1 VDGHGAQ
8 QGPALKAKQKPTPAD
23 APDVALVGYGYWG
36 RNLARNLHQ
45 LGALRVVCDRRLPA
59 LEEVRAAY
67 PGVRTIGRAAAVLA
81 DEGVQ
86 AVVVAAPAAQHYRLA
101 KAALLAGKDVFVE
114 KPLALRLDEARELVA
129 LARQRR
135 RILMVGHLLEYHP
148 AIRKLKQLV
157 DAGELGEL
165 HHIYSNRLN
174 LGKVR
179 REENIL
185 WSFAPHDVSVILLL
199 LGRMPTAAATTGQH
213 YLQHQIA
220 DVTMTW
226 LTFPGRTRA
235 HIFVSWLHPYKEQR
249 LIVVGSRR
257 MAVFDDVA
265 TEGKLKLYD
274 QGIEWKQGAAPVIR
288 RTAEATL
295 FFAPDEPL
303 REELAHFLECVR
315 ERRRP
320 QTDGR
325 NGLRVLRVLDAC
337 QRSLA
342 SGGRPVKV

>member
-1 VDGHGAQ
+1 MARKSK
-8 QGPALKAKQKPTPAD
+8 KAVGTPG
-23 APDVALVGYGYWG
+23 VALIGFGYWG

-45 LGALRVVCDRRLPA
+45 LGALRIVCDTRRKA
-59 LEEVRAAY
+59 LQEAGSAY
-67 PGVRTIGRAAAVLA
+67 PGVVTAGRVAGVLANPEVAAVA
-81 DEGVQ
+81 I
-86 AVVVAAPAAQHYRLA
+86 AAPAVEHYRLTRQ
-101 KAALLAGKDVFVE
+101 ALLAGKDVFVE
-114 KPLALRLDEARELVA
+114 KPLSLELAQANELVTLARE
-129 LARQRR
+129 RR
-135 RILMVGHLLEYHP
+135 RVLMVGHLLEYHP
-148 AIRKLKQLV
+148 AIRKLKELV
-157 DAGELGEL
+157 DAGELGDI

-199 LGRMPTAAATTGQH
+199 LGRMPKTAVTTGQH

-226 LTFPGRTRA
+226 LAFPGRTRA

-249 LIVVGSRR
+249 LVVVGSRR

-274 QGIEWKQGAAPVIR
+274 QGIVWKQGSAPVIR

-295 FFAPDEPL
+295 FFAEGEPL

-315 ERRRP
+315 TRRTP

-337 QRSLA
+337 QKSLA
-342 SGGRPVKV
+342 AGGRPVRV

>member
-1 VDGHGAQ
+1 MARSSK
-8 QGPALKAKQKPTPAD
+8 KAGETPG
-23 APDVALVGYGYWG
+23 VALIGFGYWG

-45 LGALRVVCDRRLPA
+45 LGALRVVCDNRPRA
-59 LEEVRAAY
+59 LREARAAY
-67 PGVRTIGRAAAVLA
+67 PGVAAAGRVAAVLA
-81 DEGVQ
+81 DQRVS
-86 AVVVAAPAAQHYRLA
+86 AVAIAAPAVEHHRLTRE
-101 KAALLAGKDVFVE
+101 ALLAGKDVFVE
-114 KPLALRLDEARELVA
+114 KPLSLELAQARELVE
-129 LARQRR
+129 LARARR
-135 RILMVGHLLEYHP
+135 RVLMVGHLLEYHP
-148 AIRKLKQLV
+148 AILKLKQLV

-185 WSFAPHDVSVILLL
+185 WSFAPHDISVILRL
-199 LGRMPTAAATTGQH
+199 LGRMPTSAATTGQH

-249 LIVVGSRR
+249 LVVVGSRR

-274 QGIEWKQGAAPVIR
+274 QGIEWKQGEAPVIR

-295 FFAPDEPL
+295 FFPENEPL
-303 REELAHFLECVR
+303 REELRHFLDCVR
-315 ERRRP
+315 SRRTPR
-320 QTDGR
+320 TDGR

-342 SGGRPVKV
+342 AGGRPVKVQ